1 MLSSPRSPSST
12 IRIFSSAENRRRVF
26 RRMSCTTFS
35 GVVVLLPS
43 LPIGIL
49 LPWLRSV
56 SYSSAR
62 RGLTDSDAKHLL
74 TPAEALK
81 LRARKKGE
89 VILRSVL
96 EQQLEAINQFEYR
109 GQTHKFDRSAIE
121 EGIRGLTNLG
131 DDGL

>member
-62 RGLTDSDAKHLL
+62 RGLTDSDAKHKGASFTPRWVIVLGLL
-74 TPAEALK
+74 ISLPSSRFIQSSQTCSPRLF
-81 LRARKKGE
+81 
-89 VILRSVL
+89 VL
-96 EQQLEAINQFEYR
+96 GFGQKMHGFREPLSLAI
-109 GQTHKFDRSAIE
+109 
-121 EGIRGLTNLG
+121 
-131 DDGL
+131 